1 MRLGEEANDDTCTS
15 SSTPPSLIC
24 VLNALKDDYLVYLGS
39 YKVVLEFA
47 LSQIRGIMDI
57 VREYIQE
64 GNSFSFLN
72 GSFIKINLKILL
84 KYLKYS
90 LGKDIYTVG
99 ICLVVVGFSLILS
112 ISSTILLTVII
123 NIDLKDNMNA
133 NNQANAINQVNVV
146 NAYTPGGDVFI
157 PEYQTNANAMQTG
170 PIYQ

>member
-1 MRLGEEANDDTCTS
+1 MN
-15 SSTPPSLIC
+15 
-24 VLNALKDDYLVYLGS
+24 LV
-39 YKVVLEFA
+39 
-47 LSQIRGIMDI
+47 MDI

-133 NNQANAINQVNVV
+133 NNQANAINEVNVV